1 MIDYEIRIGRK
12 KGEISRYLFQ
22 KNRMKMDGPE
32 DWKDVKFMI
41 FDCINEKEEEN
52 ELLFEERIEIANK
65 VRINCFVLFYIYCIF
80 VSFEFEYEYQYEFDD

>member
-1 MIDYEIRIGRK
+1 MIIYEIRIGRG

-41 FDCINEKEEEN
+41 FDCINEEEN
-52 ELLFEERIEIANK
+52 QLLFEDRIQIAKN
-65 VRINCFVLFYIYCIF
+65 VCYLYYFLLLLL
-80 VSFEFEYEYQYEFDD
+80 